1 MRKLA
6 RFPLATLAL
15 LALSCG
21 DKPEDGIKDDVA
33 LRDFRSC
40 SELEDY
46 IKSQALKDMNAQ
58 IDALIKG
65 LYDRGPGLPTVP
77 GAAAPAGPPLP
88 VPAPGPTE
96 ARDFTTTNTQEKDV
110 DEADFVKND
119 GSRAFVLHDRQLV
132 KLDTWPPESTR
143 IAWTEPLE
151 GYPMEMFLEGNRVAV
166 FSSVNLSPAFVRAG
180 VAVKALPCPLARDV
194 RCADGLKITVLDVG
208 GPAPR
213 VVYELYLESGYVSS
227 RRIGSSVR
235 VVSTGGLRGPQLTYY
250 LDSYSRDR
258 ESLRR
263 AYERLRSRNADI
275 IKSSSLEDWLPPSL
289 EVVGGRPRILPPDCA
304 SFHASTAPTTLG
316 LTTVTALNF
325 TRPDAGALLTS
336 LLSPADEVY
345 ASPQSL
351 YVTMRHYWRP
361 GVRADQEHTYIH
373 KFDTASDPLR
383 IRYVGSGGVPGRI
396 LDQFSLSEDKGSL
409 RVATTQRLLGT
420 ITNGVHVLQAHGGR
434 LEQVGFVAGLA
445 PGEQL
450 YSSRFLGD
458 RGYLV
463 TYRVV
468 DPLFTIDVAD
478 PRQPRQVGELKV
490 PGFSTYLHPIDR
502 DHLLAIGRETAE
514 TGNGGVRVI
523 GLALQVFDVSDFAN
537 PRLMHK
543 QVFGTWGS
551 SSEAENDHKAF
562 NYFPARGV
570 LAIPFSDWTP
580 SRVNGFQSSLE
591 LFRVSLA
598 GGIVPA
604 GSVDH
609 SDLNRPAAYQGY
621 PWPYSPRV
629 RRSIM
634 MEDFVYS
641 ISMGGVKVSALENP
655 GRALVAL
662 PLPDPLPGVVVP

>member
-6 RFPLATLAL
+6 RFPLAALAL

-21 DKPEDGIKDDVA
+21 DNPEDGIRDDVA

-46 IKSQALKDMNAQ
+46 IKSQAIKDMNAQ

-65 LYDRGPGLPTVP
+65 LYDNRRGGVVPAVSVAVP
-77 GAAAPAGPPLP
+77 GGAP
-88 VPAPGPTE
+88 VPAPAPTE
-96 ARDFTTTNTQEKDV
+96 AGDFTTTNTQEKDV

-143 IAWTEPLE
+143 IAWTTPLE
-151 GYPMEMFLEGNRVAV
+151 GYPLEMFLDGNRVAV
-166 FSSVNLSPAFVRAG
+166 FSRVGLT
-180 VAVKALPCPLARDV
+180 PCPLARDV
-194 RCADGLKITVLDVG
+194 RCGADGLKITVLDVG
-208 GPAPR
+208 GVDPS
-213 VVYELYLESGYVSS
+213 VVYELYLQSGYISS
-227 RRIGSSVR
+227 RRVGSTIR

-250 LDSYSRDR
+250 LDYYSSDR
-258 ESLRR
+258 EALRR
-263 AYERLRSRNADI
+263 AYERLRSRNIDV
-275 IKSSSLEDWLPPSL
+275 IKSSTLEDWLPPSV
-289 EVVGGRPRILPPDCA
+289 EVVGGRSRTVRPDCTL
-304 SFHASTAPTTLG
+304 FHASTAPTTLG
-316 LTTVTALNF
+316 LTTVTSLNLA
-325 TRPDAGALLTS
+325 RLDAGALFTS

-345 ASPQSL
+345 ASKQSL

-361 GVRADQEHTYIH
+361 GARADQQHTYIH

-383 IRYVGSGGVPGRI
+383 VRYVASGGVPGLI
-396 LDQFSLSEDKGSL
+396 VDQFSLSESNGSL
-409 RVATTQRLLGT
+409 RVATTQRLLGSV
-420 ITNGVHVLQAHGGR
+420 TNGVHVLQAQGGR
-434 LEQVGFVAGLA
+434 LEQVGVVAGLA
-445 PGEQL
+445 PTEQL
-450 YSSRFLGD
+450 YSSRFLDD

-468 DPLFTIDVAD
+468 DPLFTIDVSD
-478 PRQPRQVGELKV
+478 PRLPRQVGELKV

-514 TGNGGVRVI
+514 TGTGGVRVV
-523 GLALQVFDVSDFAN
+523 GLALSIFDVSDFAN

-551 SSEAENDHKAF
+551 SSDAEHDHKAF

-570 LAIPFSDWTP
+570 LAIPFSDWTAA
-580 SRVNGFQSSLE
+580 RDNGFQSTLE

-609 SDLNRPAAYQGY
+609 SDLNRPAAYRSY

-629 RRSIM
+629 QRSIM

-641 ISMGGVKVSALENP
+641 ISMGGVKVSAIENP
-655 GRALVAL
+655 GRTLVAL
-662 PLPDPLPGVVVP
+662 SLPDPLPVVP

>member
-21 DKPEDGIKDDVA
+21 QKPEDGIRDDVD

-46 IKSQALKDMNAQ
+46 IKTQALADMNAQ

-65 LYDRGPGLPTVP
+65 TYDRVRGLPTVP
-77 GAAAPAGPPLP
+77 GAAP
-88 VPAPGPTE
+88 VPAPATPPSE
-96 ARDFTTTNTQEKDV
+96 ARDFTTTNTQERDV

-143 IAWTEPLE
+143 IAWATPIE
-151 GYPMEMFLEGNRVAV
+151 GYPMEMFLEGDRVAV
-166 FSSVNLSPAFVRAG
+166 FSRVNLSPALSRAG
-180 VAVKALPCPLARDV
+180 VPLRSLPCALARDV

-208 GPAPR
+208 GSDPA
-213 VVYELYLESGYVSS
+213 VLYELYLQSGYVSS
-227 RRIGSSVR
+227 RRVGSSVR
-235 VVSTGGLRGPQLTYY
+235 VVSTGGLRGPVLTYY
-250 LDSYSRDR
+250 LDSYSPDR
-258 ESLRR
+258 ASLLR
-263 AYERLRSRNADI
+263 AYERLRSRNADL
-275 IKSSSLEDWLPPSL
+275 IKSASLEDWLPPSL
-289 EVVGGRPRILPPDCA
+289 EVVGGRPRVLPPDCA
-304 SFHASTAPTTLG
+304 FFHASTAPTTLG
-316 LTTVTALNF
+316 LTTVTALNLS
-325 TRPDAGALLTS
+325 RLDAGALLTS

-345 ASPQSL
+345 ASRQSL

-361 GVRADQEHTYIH
+361 GVRAVQEHTYIH
-373 KFDTASDPLR
+373 KFDTPSDSLR
-383 IRYVGSGGVPGRI
+383 IRYVASGGVPGRI

-420 ITNGVHVLQAHGGR
+420 VTNGVHVLQAQGGR
-434 LEQVGFVAGLA
+434 LEQVGVVAGLA
-445 PGEQL
+445 PTEQL
-450 YSSRFLGD
+450 YSSRFMD
-458 RGYLV
+458 TRGYLV

-468 DPLFTIDVAD
+468 DPLFTIDVSD

-514 TGNGGVRVI
+514 TPNGGGRVI
-523 GLALQVFDVSDFAN
+523 GLALQVFDVSDFAS

-562 NYFPARGV
+562 NYFPARGL
-570 LAIPFSDWTP
+570 LAIPFSDWSQ
-580 SRVNGFQSSLE
+580 SRPQGFQSTLE

-598 GGIVPA
+598 GGIIPA

-641 ISMGGVKVSALENP
+641 ISMGGVKVSPVENP
-655 GRALVAL
+655 GRTLVAL
-662 PLPDPLPGVVVP
+662 PLPEPPPAVP

>member
-1 MRKLA
+1 MRSLA
-6 RFPLATLAL
+6 RFPLTTLAL

-21 DKPEDGIKDDVA
+21 EKPEDGIRDDA
-33 LRDFRSC
+33 NLRDFRSC

-46 IKSQALKDMNAQ
+46 IKTQALADMNAQ

-65 LYDRGPGLPTVP
+65 TIYDRAGGLPTTAP
-77 GAAAPAGPPLP
+77 GAAP
-88 VPAPGPTE
+88 VPAPAGTPDA

-143 IAWTEPLE
+143 IAWTTPIE
-151 GYPMEMFLEGNRVAV
+151 GYPMEMFLEGDRVAV
-166 FSSVNLSPAFVRAG
+166 FSRVNLSPTLARAG
-180 VAVKALPCPLARDV
+180 VPLRSLPCMLARDV
-194 RCADGLKITVLDVG
+194 RCADGLKITVLDVSG
-208 GPAPR
+208 SDTA
-213 VVYELYLESGYVSS
+213 VLYELYLQSGYVSS
-227 RRIGSSVR
+227 RRVGSSVR
-235 VVSTGGLRGPQLTYY
+235 VVSTGGLRGPVLTYY
-250 LDSYSRDR
+250 LDSYSPDR
-258 ESLRR
+258 ASLLR
-263 AYERLRSRNADI
+263 AYERLRSRNADL
-275 IKSSSLEDWLPPSL
+275 IKSASLEDWLPPSL
-289 EVVGGRPRILPPDCA
+289 EVVGGRPRVLQPDCA
-304 SFHASTAPTTLG
+304 FFHASTAPTTLG
-316 LTTVTALNF
+316 LTTVTALNLS
-325 TRPDAGALLTS
+325 RPDAGALLTS

-345 ASPQSL
+345 ASRQSL

-361 GVRADQEHTYIH
+361 GVRAVQEHTYIH
-373 KFDTASDPLR
+373 KFDTASDSLR
-383 IRYVGSGGVPGRI
+383 IRYVASGGVPGRI

-420 ITNGVHVLQAHGGR
+420 VTNGVHVLQAQGGR
-434 LEQVGFVAGLA
+434 LEQVGVVAGLA
-445 PGEQL
+445 PTEQL
-450 YSSRFLGD
+450 YSSRFLEN

-463 TYRVV
+463 TYRVI
-468 DPLFTIDVAD
+468 DPLFTIDVSD

-514 TGNGGVRVI
+514 TPNGGVRVI
-523 GLALQVFDVSDFAN
+523 GLALQVFDVSDFAS

-551 SSEAENDHKAF
+551 SSEAESDHKAF
-562 NYFPARGV
+562 NYFPARGL
-570 LAIPFSDWTP
+570 LAIPFSDWSQ
-580 SRVNGFQSSLE
+580 SRPQGFQSTLE

-641 ISMGGVKVSALENP
+641 ISMGGVKVSPVENP
-655 GRALVAL
+655 GRTLVAL
-662 PLPDPLPGVVVP
+662 PLPEPLPAVP

>member
-1 MRKLA
+1 M
-6 RFPLATLAL
+6 
-15 LALSCG
+15 
-21 DKPEDGIKDDVA
+21 
-33 LRDFRSC
+33 
-40 SELEDY
+40 
-46 IKSQALKDMNAQ
+46 
-58 IDALIKG
+58 
-65 LYDRGPGLPTVP
+65 
-77 GAAAPAGPPLP
+77 
-88 VPAPGPTE
+88 
-96 ARDFTTTNTQEKDV
+96 
-110 DEADFVKND
+110 
-119 GSRAFVLHDRQLV
+119 
-132 KLDTWPPESTR
+132 
-143 IAWTEPLE
+143 
-151 GYPMEMFLEGNRVAV
+151 
-166 FSSVNLSPAFVRAG
+166 
-180 VAVKALPCPLARDV
+180 KALPCPLARDV

-227 RRIGSSVR
+227 RRVGSSVR

-258 ESLRR
+258 ESLGR

-289 EVVGGRPRILPPDCA
+289 EVMGGRPRILPPDCA

-316 LTTVTALNF
+316 HTTVTALNL

-361 GVRADQEHTYIH
+361 GARADQEHTYIH

-383 IRYVGSGGVPGRI
+383 IRYVASGGVPGRI

-409 RVATTQRLLGT
+409 RVATTQRLLAT
-420 ITNGVHVLQAHGGR
+420 ITNGVHVLQAQGGR

-468 DPLFTIDVAD
+468 DPLFTIDVSD

-514 TGNGGVRVI
+514 TGSGGIRVI

-641 ISMGGVKVSALENP
+641 ISMGGVKVSPLENP

>member
-6 RFPLATLAL
+6 RLPLATLAL

-21 DKPEDGIKDDVA
+21 DKPEDGIRDDVA

-40 SELEDY
+40 SELEDH
-46 IKSQALKDMNAQ
+46 IKGQALKDMNAQ
-58 IDALIKG
+58 IDELIKG
-65 LYDRGPGLPTVP
+65 IYYDSRGGGLPTAP
-77 GAAAPAGPPLP
+77 GAAPAGAP
-88 VPAPGPTE
+88 VPAPAPPE
-96 ARDFTTTNTQEKDV
+96 ARDFTTTNTQERDV

-143 IAWTEPLE
+143 IAWTQPLE
-151 GYPMEMFLEGNRVAV
+151 GYPIEMFLEGNRVAV
-166 FSSVNLSPAFVRAG
+166 FSRVNLSPVLSHAG
-180 VAVKALPCPLARDV
+180 VALKALPCPLARYV
-194 RCADGLKITVLDVG
+194 GCADGLKITVLDVG
-208 GPAPR
+208 GPDPS
-213 VVYELYLESGYVSS
+213 VLYELYLESGYVSS
-227 RRIGSSVR
+227 RRVGSSVR
-235 VVSTGGLRGPQLTYY
+235 VVSTGGLRGPLLTYY
-250 LDSYSRDR
+250 LDSYARDR
-258 ESLRR
+258 DSLRR
-263 AYERLRSRNADI
+263 AYERLRNRNADI
-275 IKSSSLEDWLPPSL
+275 IKSSSLDDWLPPSV
-289 EVVGGRPRILPPDCA
+289 EVVDGRPRTLKPDCA

-316 LTTVTALNF
+316 LTTVTALNL
-325 TRPDAGALLTS
+325 TRPDAGVLFTS
-336 LLSPADEVY
+336 FLSPADEVY
-345 ASPQSL
+345 ASRQSL

-361 GVRADQEHTYIH
+361 GARADQEHTYVH

-383 IRYVGSGGVPGRI
+383 IHYVASGGVPGRI

-420 ITNGVHVLQAHGGR
+420 VTNGVHVLQAQGGR

-468 DPLFTIDVAD
+468 DPLFTIDVSD
-478 PRQPRQVGELKV
+478 PRQPRQIGELKV
-490 PGFSTYLHPIDR
+490 PGFSTYLHPIDQ
-502 DHLLAIGRETAE
+502 DHLLAIGRETTE
-514 TGNGGVRVI
+514 TNGRIRVI
-523 GLALQVFDVSDFAN
+523 GLSLQVFDVSDFAS

-543 QVFGTWGS
+543 QVFGTWGA

-570 LAIPFSDWTP
+570 LAIPFSDWTQ
-580 SRVNGFQSSLE
+580 SRADGFQSTLE

-598 GGIVPA
+598 GGIFPA

-609 SDLNRPAAYQGY
+609 RDLNRPAAYQGY

-641 ISMGGVKVSALENP
+641 ISMGGVKVSPLENP
-655 GRALVAL
+655 GRTLVAL
-662 PLPDPLPGVVVP
+662 LLPDPLPAEAVP

>member
-6 RFPLATLAL
+6 RFPLATVAL

-21 DKPEDGIKDDVA
+21 DKPEDGIRDDVA

-40 SELEDY
+40 SELEDH
-46 IKSQALKDMNAQ
+46 IKGQALEDMNAQ
-58 IDALIKG
+58 IDELIKG
-65 LYDRGPGLPTVP
+65 IYYDSRGGGLPTVP
-77 GAAAPAGPPLP
+77 GAAPAGAP
-88 VPAPGPTE
+88 VPAPAPPE
-96 ARDFTTTNTQEKDV
+96 ARDFTTTNTQERDV

-143 IAWTEPLE
+143 IAWTQPLE

-166 FSSVNLSPAFVRAG
+166 FSRVNLSPVLSRAG
-180 VAVKALPCPLARDV
+180 VALKALPCPLARNV
-194 RCADGLKITVLDVG
+194 GCADGLKITVLDVG
-208 GPAPR
+208 GPDPS
-213 VVYELYLESGYVSS
+213 VTYELYLESGYVSS
-227 RRIGSSVR
+227 RRVGSSVR

-250 LDSYSRDR
+250 LDSYAHDR

-263 AYERLRSRNADI
+263 AYERLRSRNAGI
-275 IKSSSLEDWLPPSL
+275 IKSSSLDDWLPPSV
-289 EVVGGRPRILPPDCA
+289 EVVDGRPRTLKPDCA

-316 LTTVTALNF
+316 LTTVTALNLA
-325 TRPDAGALLTS
+325 RPDAGVLFTS

-345 ASPQSL
+345 ASRQSL

-361 GVRADQEHTYIH
+361 GARADQEHTYVH

-420 ITNGVHVLQAHGGR
+420 VTNGVHVLQAQGGR

-450 YSSRFLGD
+450 YSSRFLEN

-468 DPLFTIDVAD
+468 DPLFTIDVSD

-490 PGFSTYLHPIDR
+490 PGFSTYLHPIDQ
-502 DHLLAIGRETAE
+502 DHLLAIGRETTE
-514 TGNGGVRVI
+514 TNGRVRVI
-523 GLALQVFDVSDFAN
+523 GLALQVFDVSDFAS

-543 QVFGTWGS
+543 QVFGTWAS

-570 LAIPFSDWTP
+570 LAIPFSDWTQ
-580 SRVNGFQSSLE
+580 SRADGFQSTLE

-641 ISMGGVKVSALENP
+641 ISMGGVKVSPLENP
-655 GRALVAL
+655 GRTLVAL
-662 PLPDPLPGVVVP
+662 PLPDPLPAFP

>member
-1 MRKLA
+1 MRKFA

-21 DKPEDGIKDDVA
+21 DKPEDGIRDDVA
-33 LRDFRSC
+33 LQDFRSC
-40 SELEDY
+40 ADLEDY
-46 IKSQALKDMNAQ
+46 IKTQALKDMNAQ

-65 LYDRGPGLPTVP
+65 TYERGGGLPTVP
-77 GAAAPAGPPLP
+77 GAAPAGPPLP

-143 IAWTEPLE
+143 IAWTEPIE
-151 GYPMEMFLEGNRVAV
+151 GYPMEMFLEGDRVAV
-166 FSSVNLSPAFVRAG
+166 FSRVSLSPAFARAG
-180 VAVKALPCPLARDV
+180 VAVRALPCSLTRDV
-194 RCADGLKITVLDVG
+194 RCADGLKITVLDVSG
-208 GPAPR
+208 SDPA
-213 VVYELYLESGYVSS
+213 VVYELYLQSGYVSS
-227 RRIGSSVR
+227 RRVGSSVR
-235 VVSTGGLRGPQLTYY
+235 VVSTGGLRGPVLTYY
-250 LDSYSRDR
+250 LDSYSPDR
-258 ESLRR
+258 EALRK

-275 IKSSSLEDWLPPSL
+275 IKSSSLEDWLAPSL
-289 EVVGGRPRILPPDCA
+289 EVVGGRARVLTPDCA
-304 SFHASTAPTTLG
+304 FFHASTAPTTLG
-316 LTTVTALNF
+316 LTTVTALNLA
-325 TRPDAGALLTS
+325 RPDAGALITS

-345 ASPQSL
+345 ASRQSL
-351 YVTMRHYWRP
+351 YLTMRHYWRP
-361 GVRADQEHTYIH
+361 GVQAVQDHTYIH
-373 KFDTASDPLR
+373 KFDTASDALR
-383 IRYVGSGGVPGRI
+383 IRYVASGGVPGRI

-409 RVATTQRLLGT
+409 RVATTQRLLGSS
-420 ITNGVHVLQAHGGR
+420 TNGVHVLQAQGGR
-434 LEQVGFVAGLA
+434 LEQVGVVAGLA

-450 YSSRFLGD
+450 YSSRFLD
-458 RGYLV
+458 NRGYLV

-468 DPLFTIDVAD
+468 DPLFTIDVSD

-514 TGNGGVRVI
+514 TENGVRVI

-537 PRLMHK
+537 PRLLHK

-562 NYFPARGV
+562 NYFPARGL
-570 LAIPFSDWTP
+570 LAIPFSDWTR
-580 SRVNGFQSSLE
+580 SRTGGFQSSLE

-598 GGIVPA
+598 GGIASA

-609 SDLNRPAAYQGY
+609 RDLNRPVAYQSY

-641 ISMGGVKVSALENP
+641 ISMGGVKVSPMEDP
-655 GRALVAL
+655 GRTLVAL
-662 PLPDPLPGVVVP
+662 PLPDPLPPLAVR

>member
-1 MRKLA
+1 MTSLA
-6 RFPLATLAL
+6 RFLLTTLAL

-21 DKPEDGIKDDVA
+21 HGLEDGIKDDVA

-40 SELEDY
+40 SDLEGY
-46 IKSQALKDMNAQ
+46 LKAQALQDMNAQ

-65 LYDRGPGLPTVP
+65 IYDRGGGAPAAP
-77 GAAAPAGPPLP
+77 GAAPVP
-88 VPAPGPTE
+88 VPAPSPVPTG
-96 ARDFTTTNTQEKDV
+96 ARDFTTTNTQERDV

-143 IAWTEPLE
+143 IAWTRPLE

-166 FSSVNLSPAFVRAG
+166 FSRVNLSPALSRAG
-180 VAVKALPCPLARDV
+180 LALPSLPCGLTRDV
-194 RCADGLKITVLDVG
+194 RCADGLKITVLDVSG
-208 GPAPR
+208 STPD
-213 VVYELYLESGYVSS
+213 VVYELYQESGYVSS
-227 RRIGSSVR
+227 RRVGSAVR
-235 VVSTGGLRGPQLTYY
+235 VVSTGGFRGPGLTYY
-250 LDSYSRDR
+250 LDSYSANK

-263 AYERLRSRNADI
+263 AYERLRSRNEDI
-275 IKSSSLEDWLPPSL
+275 IKSSSLESWLPPTL
-289 EVVGGRPRILPPDCA
+289 EVVGGRPRVLKPDCA
-304 SFHASTAPTTLG
+304 SFHASTAPTSLG
-316 LTTVTALNF
+316 LTTVTALNLE
-325 TRPDAGALLTS
+325 RVDAGAVFTS

-345 ASPQSL
+345 ASRQSL
-351 YVTMRHYWRP
+351 YLTMRHYWRP
-361 GVRADQEHTYIH
+361 GVQAVQEHTYVH

-383 IRYVGSGGVPGRI
+383 VRYVASGGVPGRI

-409 RVATTQRLLGT
+409 RVATTQRLLGSV
-420 ITNGVHVLQAHGGR
+420 TNGVHVLQAQGGR
-434 LEQVGFVAGLA
+434 LEQVGVVAGLA

-463 TYRVV
+463 TYRRV
-468 DPLFTIDVAD
+468 DPLFTIDVSD

-490 PGFSTYLHPIDR
+490 PGFSTYLHPIDPN
-502 DHLLAIGRETAE
+502 HLLAIGRETAE
-514 TGNGGVRVI
+514 TANGGVRVV
-523 GLALQVFDVSDFAN
+523 GLALQVFDVSDFAS

-543 QVFGTWGS
+543 QVFGTWAS
-551 SSEAENDHKAF
+551 SSDAENDHKAF
-562 NYFPARGV
+562 NYFPGRGV
-570 LAIPFSDWTP
+570 LAIPFSDWSQT
-580 SRVNGFQSSLE
+580 RANGFQSSLE

-634 MEDFVYS
+634 MDDFVYS
-641 ISMGGVKVSALENP
+641 ISMGGVKVSPIDGP
-655 GRALVAL
+655 GRTLVAL
-662 PLPDPLPGVVVP
+662 PLPDPLPPGAVP